1 MNNDICGFESRMR
14 FRAQLQVSMVLLP
27 DCTATAGMELPA
39 QVPWLRWESIRFLTG
54 RTQVRVLREP
64 FTREIFYRKEMVM
77 AKKLAESTTLF
88 GALFLLCGTDS
99 SIWCGVCGLVLLI
112 SFSVELYLW
121 EEHRSDSLNGIR
133 TGKDIW
139 KMRKRSEKN
148 GEFI

>member
-1 MNNDICGFESRMR
+1 
-14 FRAQLQVSMVLLP
+14 
-27 DCTATAGMELPA
+27 
-39 QVPWLRWESIRFLTG
+39 
-54 RTQVRVLREP
+54 
-64 FTREIFYRKEMVM
+64 M